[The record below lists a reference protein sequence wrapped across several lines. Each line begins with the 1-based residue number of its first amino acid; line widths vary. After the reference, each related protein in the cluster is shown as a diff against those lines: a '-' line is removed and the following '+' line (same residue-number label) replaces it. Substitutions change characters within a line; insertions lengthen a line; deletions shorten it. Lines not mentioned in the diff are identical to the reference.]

1 MRNQFLFNAINY
13 YDYIYVE
20 VKFSE
25 YKDSLG
31 MNPFKII
38 DLVVILI
45 QYYILNRI
53 KHLVKKSISRI
64 PRIYLTNCVPCN
76 LTFRDYVIHYF

>member
-1 MRNQFLFNAINY
+1 
-13 YDYIYVE
+13 
-20 VKFSE
+20 
-25 YKDSLG
+25 

-53 KHLVKKSISRI
+53 K
-64 PRIYLTNCVPCN
+64 YLRNTIHGYQEFIIFIGLIAILLKNGVPYN
-76 LTFRDYVIHYF
+76 LTFRDNVIHYF